1 MYEPLYARPHC
12 FDAVAPS
19 RRFAEMTTQQVMSQ
33 IFTACHD
40 NTPSRNAPPLGRQSR
55 HYYAPL
61 ALTGI
66 EPAYLVCEPT
76 SCRFRWQSHV
86 GAGEGAWTPDL
97 MITNQLL
104 YQLSYTSTHAYLKRT
119 IKYLNGIADPLRLI
133 SCFVHSNIL
142 LFTYLSPKVSYI
154 DPWWCRCSGR
164 ITQHW
169 THGDLFLLR

>member
-1 MYEPLYARPHC
+1 MFVLFIDFDFFFFIFGMWLC
-12 FDAVAPS
+12 FMVCVFFWS
-19 RRFAEMTTQQVMSQ
+19 VSYTIIVF
-33 IFTACHD
+33 
-40 NTPSRNAPPLGRQSR
+40 
-55 HYYAPL
+55 YYAPL